1 MWQHGLIA
9 EGPLLIWC
17 SSSFDYR
24 GHDVWI
30 PALIEV
36 LLDVTPDL
44 NGQPT
49 VRVEIIHITL
59 NMVRS
64 LESFLFRVTSR
75 VSRELPPVPSA
86 FKGTGS
92 S

>member
-1 MWQHGLIA
+1 MWIR
-9 EGPLLIWC
+9 E
-17 SSSFDYR
+17 S
-24 GHDVWI
+24 
-30 PALIEV
+30 IEV

-44 NGQPT
+44 NEQPT
-49 VRVEIIHITL
+49 VRAEIIHITL

-64 LESFLFRVTSR
+64 LESFLFRVTSS